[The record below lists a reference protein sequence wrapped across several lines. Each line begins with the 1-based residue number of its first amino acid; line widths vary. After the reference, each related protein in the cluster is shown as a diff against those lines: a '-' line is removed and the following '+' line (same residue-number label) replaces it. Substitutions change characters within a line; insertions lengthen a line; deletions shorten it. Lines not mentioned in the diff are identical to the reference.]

1 MIDSGGDFWMNSI
14 SPKEINVKLRNS
26 SNIPLAS
33 WNFKN
38 AYPTKIEM
46 SEFRADKDA
55 IAIETITLKYSSFT
69 RLI

>member
-1 MIDSGGDFWMNSI
+1 MIDSGGDFWVNGI
-14 SPKEINVKLRNS
+14 SPKEINVKLRDS
-26 SNIPLAS
+26 SDTPLAS

-38 AYPTKIEM
+38 AYPIKIEM

-55 IAIETITLKYSSFT
+55 IAIEMITLKYSSFT